1 MVDVTDL
8 KLCQQLILE
17 IAEKS
22 DDRRNYLFSSEPK
35 KITEDEYLKI
45 GKQIDKLLRKHNELT
60 VKTFNGL
67 MQNLIPN
74 KARITRVT
82 QNLDNVIN
90 RLEEFNKSINFLSK
104 IINFFG
110 GILDVGSRGVA
121 GIPDILSGL
130 ESIISG

>member
-74 KARITRVT
+74 TARITSVT

-110 GILDVGSRGVA
+110 GILEVGFSLRYDVSCA
-121 GIPDILSGL
+121 FDSSLSP
-130 ESIISG
+130 S